1 MTHDGPPGGRNGLRR
16 SRTDRVLGG
25 VCAGI
30 AERLGLDALLV
41 RVAAVVFAAVV
52 FALVS
57 GGAAVVIYLVAWVFI
72 KERPTPSTVDVVHE
86 VPPSWPTS

>member
-41 RVAAVVFAAVV
+41 RVAAVVFA
-52 FALVS
+52 LVS
-57 GGAAVVIYLVAWVFI
+57 GGAAVVVYLVAWVFI
-72 KERPTPSTVDVVHE
+72 KERPTPSTFDVVHE